1 MGYGYGTA
9 DPDTG
14 IPVDL
19 WSSSPQ
25 AIEKKMRPVPQDML
39 EHYGYDTMADMYE
52 SLSPGGYI
60 DMTVYNR
67 GSRPEELQTLDAN
80 LQSYEFKNLFRCIMA
95 ESDEEFERLQDE
107 YIAGL
112 SAFNIDEIYNY
123 WLSVAKEQQEELKPI
138 IDEVSAILI
147 E

>member
-1 MGYGYGTA
+1 
-9 DPDTG
+9 
-14 IPVDL
+14 
-19 WSSSPQ
+19 
-25 AIEKKMRPVPQDML
+25 
-39 EHYGYDTMADMYE
+39 
-52 SLSPGGYI
+52 
-60 DMTVYNR
+60 
-67 GSRPEELQTLDAN
+67 
-80 LQSYEFKNLFRCIMA
+80 MA

>member
-1 MGYGYGTA
+1 
-9 DPDTG
+9 
-14 IPVDL
+14 
-19 WSSSPQ
+19 
-25 AIEKKMRPVPQDML
+25 
-39 EHYGYDTMADMYE
+39 
-52 SLSPGGYI
+52 
-60 DMTVYNR
+60 MTVYNL
-67 GSRPEELQTLDAN
+67 GSLPEELQTLDAN